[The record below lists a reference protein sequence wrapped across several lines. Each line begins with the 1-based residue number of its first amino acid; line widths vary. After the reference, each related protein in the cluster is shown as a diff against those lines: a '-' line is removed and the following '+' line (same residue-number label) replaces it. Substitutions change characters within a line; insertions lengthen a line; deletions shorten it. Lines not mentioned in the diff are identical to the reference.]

1 MNLRASNLIK
11 MLTGEGSLRS
21 TPEKDSSL
29 KKQKLLDL
37 LTGSSNNKTD
47 LITVNNSLIK
57 SKYYTCHYSSE
68 LNKLSKK
75 IISIPVYGDKNVYLL
90 GAEKNI
96 EIAGDIYPD
105 WIVRIYC
112 TQDIK
117 NLNALKK
124 LASEGHCELFVLES
138 DIFPMYWR
146 YFAIDDPKVSHAIFR
161 DSDSI
166 VDFKEKAAVEDWVKS
181 GATLHS
187 MHDHA
192 SGHWSP
198 IMGGM
203 CGLKNPISFNMVEQ
217 IHNWSKS
224 LRNHRFA
231 YSDDQS
237 FLSKYVLP
245 IYENDMVDHD
255 SNFKN
260 TKLKKSQPF
269 PTHVPNVYSDHV
281 GARTSAFQFIR
292 HDNLEAKDVFV
303 APHLGP
309 TDYIVVRDCVH
320 AIINKFNSVVIPV
333 KPNNEVITQY
343 MFGGHTNVSFEIIAD
358 DHECFDLFVEKF
370 SQTHRFIGL
379 GINGPHSI
387 SHGRSWGSEVAF
399 EQAGLEFQ
407 KNIFKTLSNPNFNY
421 SKLKPN
427 LKTIID
433 NHSKQS
439 QLNLE
444 SSIRVS
450 EDPLV
455 TAIVS
460 TFNRFDYL
468 LNTIDSIKK
477 QTYKNIEI
485 IVVNDKSTQ
494 EQYYKY
500 NWKEQGVN
508 IIHLDPSSKEVIGY
522 PVPGGFQR
530 NFGMES
536 SKGDYFAF
544 CDDDD
549 IWLPKKLEIQ
559 IPSMIKNN
567 CKMSCTDGYRGK
579 GSYDPKNKYRL
590 YNKDVFFN
598 ILKNKY
604 KNTSY
609 DFSLHKENFPE
620 IWDEG
625 FFKRHN
631 CAICSSV
638 VIHKSIFGLV
648 GKFTPMKAADD
659 YEYWRRVIKH
669 TNCNYVDKP
678 LMYYDAGHAGGI
690 QYSWA

>member
-1 MNLRASNLIK
+1 
-11 MLTGEGSLRS
+11 
-21 TPEKDSSL
+21 
-29 KKQKLLDL
+29 
-37 LTGSSNNKTD
+37 
-47 LITVNNSLIK
+47 
-57 SKYYTCHYSSE
+57 
-68 LNKLSKK
+68 
-75 IISIPVYGDKNVYLL
+75 
-90 GAEKNI
+90 
-96 EIAGDIYPD
+96 
-105 WIVRIYC
+105 
-112 TQDIK
+112 
-117 NLNALKK
+117 
-124 LASEGHCELFVLES
+124 
-138 DIFPMYWR
+138 
-146 YFAIDDPKVSHAIFR
+146 
-161 DSDSI
+161 
-166 VDFKEKAAVEDWVKS
+166 
-181 GATLHS
+181 
-187 MHDHA
+187 
-192 SGHWSP
+192 
-198 IMGGM
+198 
-203 CGLKNPISFNMVEQ
+203 MVEQ
-217 IHNWSKS
+217 IYNWSKN
-224 LRNHRFA
+224 LRNHRFV

-255 SNFKN
+255 SSFKN

-269 PTHVPNVYSDHV
+269 PPHAPNRYSDHV
-281 GARTSAFQFIR
+281 GARTSAFQFIKY
-292 HDNLEAKDVFV
+292 DNLESKDVFV
-303 APHLGP
+303 APHFGP
-309 TDYIVVRDCVH
+309 TDYIVVRDCIY

-333 KPNNEVITQY
+333 KPHNEVITQY
-343 MFGGHTNVSFEIIAD
+343 MFGGHANVSFEIVVD
-358 DHECFDLFVEKF
+358 DHECFNLFVEKF

-379 GINGPHSI
+379 GINGSHSI
-387 SHGRSWGSEVAF
+387 SLGRSWGSEVAF

-407 KNIFKTLSNPNFNY
+407 KNIFKALPNPNFNY
-421 SKLKPN
+421 SNLKPN

-439 QLNLE
+439 QSNLE
-444 SSIRVS
+444 SSIQVS

-468 LNTIDSIKK
+468 LNTIDSIKQ

-494 EQYYKY
+494 EEYYKY

-536 SKGDYFAF
+536 GKGDYFAF

-549 IWLPKKLEIQ
+549 VWLPKKLELQ

-567 CKMSCTDGYRGK
+567 CKMSCTDGYRGQ
-579 GSYDPKNKYRL
+579 GAYDPKNKYRI
-590 YNKDVFFN
+590 YNKEVFFN
-598 ILKNKY
+598 ILKDKY

-609 DFSLHKENFPE
+609 DFSLHEDNFPK

-625 FFKRHN
+625 FFQRHN

-638 VIHKSIFGLV
+638 VIHKSIFELV

-669 TNCNYVDKP
+669 TNCHYIDQP
-678 LMYYDAGHAGGI
+678 LMYYDTAHGGGI
-690 QYSWA
+690 QYSWT